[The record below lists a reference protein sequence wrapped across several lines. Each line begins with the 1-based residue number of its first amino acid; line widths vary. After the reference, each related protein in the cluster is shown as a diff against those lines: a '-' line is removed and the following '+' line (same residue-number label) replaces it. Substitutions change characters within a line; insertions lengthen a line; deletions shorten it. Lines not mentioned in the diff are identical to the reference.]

1 MADTMSVLSESTSLR
16 GRVAG
21 EGDLEIRGRVEGEIE
36 LGGELVIA
44 ETAAIQATLRATRV
58 VIHGAVVGDIGATE
72 SISLGE
78 SARVVG
84 NLVAPRISIALGAQ
98 IRGDLDMGL
107 PGAVK
112 PRAAAR
118 PAAAPARAP
127 AAAARPAPARVAAPP
142 AAPPRRAPMPPARAP
157 MPLPLP
163 RPQPVLMHVASTAP
177 IADEASG
184 ESGDDVRRE
193 PPSPV
198 VPAIKKGARAA
209 STKKRG

>member
-44 ETAAIQATLRATRV
+44 ETAVIQAALRATRV

-84 NLVAPRISIALGAQ
+84 NLVAPRIAIALGAQ

-112 PRAAAR
+112 PKAVAR
-118 PAAAPARAP
+118 PAAAPVRAP
-127 AAAARPAPARVAAPP
+127 APAVRPAPARVVAP
-142 AAPPRRAPMPPARAP
+142 AAPPKRAPMPPPRAP
-157 MPLPLP
+157 MAMPVP
-163 RPQPVLMHVASTAP
+163 RPQPVLMHAAATAP
-177 IADEASG
+177 AADEAAA
-184 ESGDDVRRE
+184 ESGDDDRRE
-193 PPSPV
+193 PPSPI